1 MRKRGELK
9 AVYSLFQKTAVLF
22 EIFENSN
29 SNTTA
34 VFFIFL

>member
-29 SNTTA
+29 NTA